1 MAIQQDT
8 YNTRQEIFDKYLSTK
23 SPALDVTG
31 TVDSDIFD
39 VEGRTIRVP
48 ESVYKYHTKRSKRM
62 PEEYLPTEFQRQPGT
77 SRPLPF
83 FPEEGEMLGDWNIQ
97 LMPEEVGR
105 EAYPFVDEDETEYL
119 NRMGI
124 DTSGAPFSVVRT
136 ATWLPNDS
144 FSIQE
149 GGGLEKVLRDYYPD
163 AKETDGSPWDF
174 AVKQEPRSQRYMY
187 RDPEREGQYQTVF
200 APGLQF
206 ADVASEL
213 PELVGEVAA
222 GIGAAALTPTGPMGR
237 MTAGVTAEGTTAG
250 IMRYFQ
256 LNNMRDNGYL
266 SPKYDNDMTM
276 MIEALK
282 HGGMVGAFGLGG
294 AAMFSAIR
302 RIINSAGL
310 RNISP
315 KIEWDEDVF
324 IEAYD
329 QVMKESD
336 DITATLTAP
345 QILLHSSVKG
355 ADEQPASEYWQ
366 ELSQMKSKAGKEY
379 DEIRSTMAEQDAI
392 KERTLREQF
401 SGQQS
406 EGLEDVLEI
415 GPAEM
420 STRGSAIQE
429 AIETQR
435 RPEVQ
440 RLESEIL
447 DIEAEALSAADDF
460 IEGAT
465 TMGQSGFAVRNA
477 VETVR
482 NKVDDVLD
490 AKYAAIEKDIQ
501 GNPVFD
507 TTDLINFAKKN
518 QKKIERDILPSFA
531 IEDKRVIEDILELG
545 LKKEPGTG
553 KKVSYDQLRRAITNV
568 NGQMK
573 KAEKSAESGAS
584 TPELGFLKQLKNQ
597 LKGMRDQLIDP
608 DTPWGKGII
617 ERNPNIL
624 NELADIERRYAKFN
638 DNFTRD
644 ISGKLIRKLK
654 GSGSRYEVGDEA
666 VVKQAIM
673 NDNPQGRRTLRAIL
687 NTPEGLEGLT
697 AIRSAIK
704 GLYRKKMQTATGETR
719 RLTEAEHNSFM
730 NQYGDAMK
738 EWLDPQDFKR
748 FQNAASAS
756 AYSQSQIRGLEKSR
770 KALTQFAWG
779 AEELLDQPEK
789 LFDTTFRSNEITYTR
804 NLKDAIDNLEGS
816 MKDDFIDSYKGMIYK
831 DFVKS
836 TSEITRKA
844 GDKVSLE
851 LDPRKVVKYLDEH
864 GDQMAVWYGDNFVKG
879 LNGWADHLRALLPKG
894 QAAVDVAGDAK
905 LKAGL
910 DIVRAYVG
918 IFTRPG
924 RMITAAL
931 RLGKS
936 GKEKAVIDG
945 LLNPKK
951 LRNINVLDRFLS
963 SPTTTAVIR
972 ELISFYPE
980 QQGMFFINP
989 TQLDPQRSEGYSAD
1003 QTGTEIELELFGPDE
1018 FATKSEER
1026 EYSPAP
1032 FNTGGPVK
1040 LMKMKHGY

>member
-8 YNTRQEIFDKYLSTK
+8 QDARDEIFNRYLSTK
-23 SPALDVTG
+23 SPTLDVTG

-39 VEGRTIRVP
+39 VEGKTIRVP
-48 ESVYKYHTKRSKRM
+48 ESVYKYHTKRSRRI

-77 SRPLPF
+77 SNPLPF

-144 FSIQE
+144 FSVQE

-163 AKETDGSPWDF
+163 ATESDGSPWDF

-187 RDPEREGQYQTVF
+187 RDPEKEGQYQTVF

-206 ADVASEL
+206 ADVASEF

-222 GIGAAALTPTGPMGR
+222 GIGAAALFPSGPVGR
-237 MTAGVTAEGTTAG
+237 MTAGITAEGTTAG
-250 IMRYFQ
+250 IMRYLQ

-266 SPKYDNDMTM
+266 SPKYDDDMTM

-294 AAMFSAIR
+294 AAMFSTVR
-302 RIINSAGL
+302 RIMNSAGL

-415 GPAEM
+415 GQAEM
-420 STRGSAIQE
+420 ARRGSKIQE

-435 RPEVQ
+435 RPEIE
-440 RLESEIL
+440 RLDA
-447 DIEAEALSAADDF
+447 DIQDFEREAFNAADEFMRGGVDD
-460 IEGAT
+460 I
-465 TMGQSGFAVRNA
+465 GQSGVAVRNA

-482 NKVDDVLD
+482 GKVDDVLD
-490 AKYAAIEKDIQ
+490 AKYAAIERDIQ

-507 TTDLINFAKKN
+507 TTGLINFAKKN
-518 QKKIERDILPSFA
+518 QKKIERDILPSLA
-531 IEDKRVIEDILELG
+531 VEDKTIIGDILELG

-553 KKVSYDQLRRAITNV
+553 KKVSYEQLKRAITNV
-568 NGQMK
+568 NGQIK
-573 KAEKSAESGAS
+573 KYDKGAES
-584 TPELGFLKQLKNQ
+584 TPTIGFLKQLKNQ
-597 LKGMRDQLIDP
+597 LKGMREQLIDP

-624 NELADIERRYAKFN
+624 GELGDIERRYAKFN

-644 ISGKLIRKLK
+644 LSGKLIRTIR
-654 GSGSRYEVGDEA
+654 GSGKVYDIETED
-666 VVKQAIM
+666 VVSKAIM
-673 NDNPQGRRTLRAIL
+673 NKNPEGRKVLKAIL

-704 GLYRKKMQTATGETR
+704 GLYRQRMKVADSDDLKL
-719 RLTEAEHNSFM
+719 LTEAEHNSFM
-730 NQYGDAMK
+730 REYGDAMK
-738 EWLDPQDFKR
+738 EWLDPKDFKR
-748 FQNAASAS
+748 FQNAASA
-756 AYSQSQIRGLEKSR
+756 AKHAQAEVRGLRKSR
-770 KALTQFAWG
+770 KDISQYAWG
-779 AEELLDQPEK
+779 SEGLLDKPEQ
-789 LFDTTFRSNEITYTR
+789 LFDITFRSNEITYTR
-804 NLKDAIDNLEGS
+804 NLREAIDALEPG
-816 MKDDFIDSYKGMIYK
+816 MKTDFIDSYKGMIYR
-831 DFVKS
+831 DFIDK

-844 GDKVSLE
+844 GDKVSIE
-851 LDPRKVVKYLDEH
+851 LDPREVVKYLDEH
-864 GDQMAVWYGDNFVKG
+864 GDQMAVWYGDNFAKG
-879 LNGWADHLRALLPKG
+879 LSGWANHLRALLPKG
-894 QAAVDVAGDAK
+894 KAAVEITGDPK

-936 GKEKAVIDG
+936 GKQKAVIDG

-951 LRNINVLDRFLS
+951 LRNINAVDKFLS
-963 SPTTTAVIR
+963 DPVTEGVIR
-972 ELISFYPE
+972 ELLTFDLE
-980 QQGMFFINP
+980 QDYTGA
-989 TQLDPQRSEGYSAD
+989 QLDPQRSQGYSAD

-1032 FNTGGPVK
+1032 FNEGGPVK

>member
-8 YNTRQEIFDKYLSTK
+8 QDLRDEILNRYLTTK

-48 ESVYKYHTKRSKRM
+48 ESVYKYHTKRSRRM

-105 EAYPFVDEDETEYL
+105 EAYPFVDEDEDEYL

-174 AVKQEPRSQRYMY
+174 AVRQEPRSQRYMY

-206 ADVASEL
+206 ADVAAEL
-213 PELVGEVAA
+213 PELVGEVSA
-222 GIGAAALTPTGPMGR
+222 GITAAALTPSGPMGR
-237 MTAGVTAEGTTAG
+237 MTAGVTAEGTAAG
-250 IMRYFQ
+250 IMRYLQ

-266 SPKYDNDMTM
+266 SPKYDDDMVM
-276 MIEALK
+276 MIEAMK
-282 HGGMVGAFGLGG
+282 HGGMVGAFGAGG
-294 AAMFSAIR
+294 SAAFSLLR
-302 RIINSAGL
+302 RVMNSAGL
-310 RNISP
+310 KNISP

-329 QVMKESD
+329 QVIKESD

-392 KERTLREQF
+392 KEQTLREQF

-420 STRGSAIQE
+420 SRRGSVIQE

-490 AKYAAIEKDIQ
+490 TKYAAIEKDIQ

-507 TTDLINFAKKN
+507 TTDLISFAKKN
-518 QKKIERDILPSFA
+518 QKKIERDILPSLA
-531 IEDKRVIEDILELG
+531 IEDKRIIEDILELG

-553 KKVSYDQLRRAITNV
+553 KKVSYEQLKRAITNV
-568 NGQMK
+568 NGQIK
-573 KAEKSAESGAS
+573 KAQKSAESGAS

-597 LKGMRDQLIDP
+597 LKGMREQLIDP
-608 DTPWGKGII
+608 NTKWGKGII

-624 NELADIERRYAKFN
+624 DELGDIERRYAKFN

-687 NTPEGLEGLT
+687 NTPEGLDGLM

-738 EWLDPQDFKR
+738 EWLDPKDFKR

-756 AYSQSQIRGLEKSR
+756 AYSQAQIKGLEKSR

-789 LFDTTFRSNEITYTR
+789 LFDTTFKSNEITYTR

-864 GDQMAVWYGDNFVKG
+864 GDQMAVWYGDNFAKG
-879 LNGWADHLRALLPKG
+879 LNGWANHLRALLPKG
-894 QAAVDVAGDAK
+894 KSAVDVAGDAK

-963 SPTTTAVIR
+963 DPVTQGIVR
-972 ELISFYPE
+972 ELISFSPE
-980 QQGMFFINP
+980 QDYTGA
-989 TQLDPQRSEGYSAD
+989 QLDPQRSQGYSAD

-1018 FATKSEER
+1018 FATKSKER
-1026 EYSPAP
+1026 EYNPAP
-1032 FNTGGPVK
+1032 FNKGGPVR
-1040 LMKMKHGY
+1040 LIKMKHGY